1 MPLKWNRKVLL
12 AKIETTYGT
21 DAAPVGGANAVLATS
36 VQLQPMEGQ
45 DVSRELELTTLGP
58 QATVPVEIH
67 AKLSFEVELAA
78 SGAAGTPP
86 AWGPLLRACAVA
98 ETIAAGV
105 SVTYNP
111 VSANHES
118 ATIHFWIENT
128 KYALV
133 GARGTAT
140 VKVEAQKVPKI
151 AFTFTGLF
159 TAPSEVAQATPTL
172 TAWQKPIV
180 ATKANTPVFTFNG
193 QSLVLRSLELDLAN
207 EIATRFLIGSE
218 GVLIT
223 AKNESL
229 KATVEAVP
237 LTTLNPY
244 ALALAQTA
252 VPLVLTHGVGAGE
265 IVTLNAPLAQIQ
277 RPSGLA
283 EQQGIVEWPL
293 NFVPQVNAGNDQW
306 TVTLT

>member
-21 DAAPVGGANAVLATS
+21 DAAPTGAANAVLATS

-58 QATVPVEIH
+58 QGTVPVEVH
-67 AKLSFEVELAA
+67 AKLTFEVELAG
-78 SGAAGTPP
+78 SGVAGTVP
-86 AWGPLLRACAVA
+86 AWGTLLRGCAVA
-98 ETIAAGV
+98 ETIVAGT

-111 VSANHES
+111 VSTGHES
-118 ATIHFWIENT
+118 LTLHFWVEDT

-133 GARGTAT
+133 GVRGTAT
-140 VKVEAQKVPKI
+140 IKIEAQKVPKI

-159 TAPSEVAQATPTL
+159 TLPAPVAQAVPTL
-172 TAWQKPIV
+172 VAWQKPVV
-180 ATKANTPVFTFNG
+180 ATKANTPAFTLG
-193 QSLVLRSLELDLAN
+193 GTSMVLRSCELDLAN

-223 AKNESL
+223 QKSE
-229 KATVEAVP
+229 KITCTVEAVP

-244 ALALAQTA
+244 SLALAQTA
-252 VPLVLTHGVGAGE
+252 VPLILTHGTVAGQ
-265 IVTLNAPLAQIQ
+265 IATLNAPLAQIQ

-283 EQQGIVEWPL
+283 ESQGIVEWPL
-293 NFVPQVNAGNDQW
+293 NLIPQVNAGNDQW
-306 TVTLT
+306 TLRLT

>member
-1 MPLKWNRKVLL
+1 MPLKWNRKTLL

-21 DAAPVGGANAVLATS
+21 DAAPTGAANAVLATN

-45 DVSRELELTTLGP
+45 DVSRELELATLGA
-58 QATVPVEIH
+58 QGTVPVEVH
-67 AKLSFEVELAA
+67 AKLSFEVELAP
-78 SGAAGTPP
+78 SGVAGTAP
-86 AWGPLLRACAVA
+86 AWGALLRACAVA

-111 VSANHES
+111 VSTNHES
-118 ATIHFWIENT
+118 ATLYLNVDGSKF
-128 KYALV
+128 ALV

-140 VKVEAQKVPKI
+140 IKVEAQKIPKI
-151 AFTFTGLF
+151 AFAFTGLF
-159 TAPSEVAQATPTL
+159 TLPADVAPPTPVL

-180 ATKANTPVFTFNG
+180 ATKTNTPVFTLNA
-193 QSLVLRSLELDLAN
+193 LPMVLRSMELDLAN

-223 AKNESL
+223 QKSE
-229 KATVEAVP
+229 KITATVEAVP
-237 LTTLNPY
+237 MATFNPY

-252 VPLVLTHGVGAGE
+252 VPLTLTHGLGAGK
-265 IVTLNAPLAQIQ
+265 IATINAPLAQIQ

-283 EQQGIVEWPL
+283 QQQGIVEWPL
-293 NFVPQVNAGNDQW
+293 SFVPQPNAGNDQW
-306 TVTLT
+306 TLVLT

>member
-1 MPLKWNRKVLL
+1 MPLKWNRKVIL
-12 AKIETTYGT
+12 AKIEATYGT
-21 DAAPVGGANAVLATS
+21 DAAPTAAANAVLAMN

-45 DVSRELELTTLGP
+45 DVSRDLELTTLGP
-58 QATVPVEIH
+58 QATVPVEVH
-67 AKLSFEVELAA
+67 TKLTFEVELAG
-78 SGAAGTPP
+78 SGVAGTAP
-86 AWGPLLRACAVA
+86 AWGALLRACAVA

-111 VSANHES
+111 VSATHES
-118 ATIHFWIENT
+118 ATFYFWVENT

-140 VKVEAQKVPKI
+140 LKVEAQKVPKL

-159 TAPSEVAQATPTL
+159 TQPAEVAQVAPTM

-180 ATKANTPVFTFNG
+180 ATKANTPVFTLNA

-207 EIATRFLIGSE
+207 EVVGRFLIGSE
-218 GVLIT
+218 AVLIT
-223 AKNESL
+223 QKSE
-229 KATVEAVP
+229 KMTATIEAVP

-252 VPLVLTHGVGAGE
+252 VPLVLTHGLGAGKV
-265 IVTLNAPLAQIQ
+265 ISLSAPLAQIQ

-283 EQQGIVEWPL
+283 NQQGIVEWPL
-293 NFVPQVNAGNDQW
+293 TLIPQVNIGNDQW
-306 TVTLT
+306 TITLT

>member
-21 DAAPVGGANAVLATS
+21 DAAPSGAANAVLATN
-36 VQLQPMEGQ
+36 VQLSPMEGQ
-45 DVSRELELTTLGP
+45 DVSRELELVTLGAQP
-58 QATVPVEIH
+58 TVPVEVH

-78 SGAAGTPP
+78 SGTAGTAP

-111 VSANHES
+111 VSLAHES
-118 ATIHFWIENT
+118 ATLHFWVEDT
-128 KYALV
+128 RYALV
-133 GARGTAT
+133 GARGTA
-140 VKVEAQKVPKI
+140 VIRIEAQKVPKI

-159 TAPSEVAQATPTL
+159 TAPSEVTQATPTL

-180 ATKANTPVFTFNG
+180 ATDANTPVFTLNG
-193 QSLVLRSLELDLAN
+193 QALVLRSLELDLAN
-207 EIATRFLIGSE
+207 EVVTRFLIGSE

-223 AKNESL
+223 QKAEKL
-229 KATVEAVP
+229 TATVEAVA
-237 LTTLNPY
+237 LSTLDPY

-252 VPLVLTHGVGAGE
+252 VPMVLTHGVGAGK
-265 IVTLNAPLAQIQ
+265 IATLNAPLAQIQ
-277 RPSGLA
+277 RPSGMGQ
-283 EQQGIVEWPL
+283 QQGIVEWPL
-293 NFVPQVNAGNDQW
+293 SLVPQVNAGNDQW
-306 TVTLT
+306 TLVLT